1 MHHSQH
7 NQGNSRLLQ
16 ADCPHGKEAT
26 PERTVCMGL
35 LLFLELAAKAS
46 SAAPMDPSVM
56 AMCSQDRNV
65 RSLARNVL
73 GSSRCTWAGS
83 GRVSARFQP
92 PRCLA
97 RSVLAR
103 CNSRAIN

>member
-7 NQGNSRLLQ
+7 NEGKSCLLH
-16 ADCPHGKEAT
+16 ADCPHGKAAT
-26 PERTVCMGL
+26 HKRTVCMGL

-73 GSSRCTWAGS
+73 GSSRCTRAGS
-83 GRVSARFQP
+83 GRVSAVLSQP
-92 PRCLA
+92 GAWRACA
-97 RSVLAR
+97 RSLQHS
-103 CNSRAIN
+103 CH